1 MEGGERVHGGGKEE
15 EEGGRRC
22 WWANEPRT
30 GEKTEWTGMI
40 GKRTDGHCC
49 TWWRR
54 RPFKRSLEKKAW
66 EFAAMSR
73 RGLLFPMPSLLEIR
87 HGKEQDKFAYFWISF
102 IRRNTGVKDEP
113 APLVRRPIA
122 FRCSQRVRLSL

>member
-15 EEGGRRC
+15 EGGKRKEVLVGI
-22 WWANEPRT
+22 AT
-30 GEKTEWTGMI
+30 GGKTEWTGTI

-73 RGLLFPMPSLLEIR
+73 RGLLFPMPSLVEIR
-87 HGKEQDKFAYFWISF
+87 HGKEQDKCAYFWVSF
-102 IRRNTGVKDEP
+102 IPRNAGVKDEP